1 MTRSFNEST
10 FVVTFLS
17 ECSESKL
24 IEGWD
29 NVLDY
34 INKEIDV
41 PDRNAE
47 GSFFNPCCD
56 VHDEDSWTQLES
68 YARTDVTDLRHVY
81 DSEIDE
87 GVTLRI
93 TRITEYEE

>member
-1 MTRSFNEST
+1 MKSFNEST

-17 ECSESKL
+17 ECSGSKL
-24 IEGWD
+24 IEGWE
-29 NVLDY
+29 NALDY
-34 INKEIDV
+34 INKEIGV
-41 PDRNAE
+41 SDRNAE

-56 VHDEDSWTQLES
+56 IHDEDSWTQLES
-68 YARTDVTDLRHVY
+68 YARITDDKDLRHVY

-93 TRITEYEE
+93 TRITD